1 MSDPVLPRPWDSP
14 GKNTGVGCH
23 FLLQCMKVKSE
34 SEVAQSCPTLS
45 DPMDCSHQAPPS
57 MGFSRQ
63 EYWSWVPLPSPYL
76 GSKEPEKKFG
86 MIRMARIRE
95 KTSFKAKKPQIKQY
109 KNIPLNFL
117 QILDRL
123 LSCAKFGG
131 KTPWSQRRTTA

>member
-1 MSDPVLPRPWDSP
+1 M
-14 GKNTGVGCH
+14 
-23 FLLQCMKVKSE
+23 
-34 SEVAQSCPTLS
+34 
-45 DPMDCSHQAPPS
+45 
-57 MGFSRQ
+57 
-63 EYWSWVPLPSPYL
+63 PLPSPSL

-86 MIRMARIRE
+86 IIRMARIRE

-131 KTPWSQRRTTA
+131 KTPWNQRRTTA